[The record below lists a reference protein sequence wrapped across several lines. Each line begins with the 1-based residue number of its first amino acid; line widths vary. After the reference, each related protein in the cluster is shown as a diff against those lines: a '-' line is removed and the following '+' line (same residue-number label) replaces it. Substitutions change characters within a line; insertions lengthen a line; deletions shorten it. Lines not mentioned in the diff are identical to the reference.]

1 MNTSHPPPPRRISF
15 GILALVLLGSSTVA
29 QPVKTPTAPPTAA
42 DTIQLTP
49 FEVSSSRDQGFV
61 AASSLAGGRLA
72 GDLKDTPV
80 AYSVI
85 NREFIDALNLT
96 NLADAAGWS
105 PNTVLSINPDG
116 SGIGADYS
124 FSQGSFNV
132 RGAGGGRQRNF
143 FSYNA
148 PMDSYSV
155 ERYDFGR
162 GPNAILFGNGGLGGV
177 NSTMTKQARFDS
189 TFGAIQATVGSWN
202 TLRTTF
208 DYNRPLNDKFAVRV
222 ATLFAEADGWRQR
235 MFKNDRAAFLT
246 LTYKPA
252 RYTSIRVEGE
262 YGGGQ
267 STQTLNN
274 IQDRFSG
281 WDGKTTYSGP
291 MAVVPANNIQL
302 GVSRRGADYLIYDPA
317 GSKRVM
323 NYVNDPYTL
332 AGGENVLTPVGGFV
346 AGAGNANFN
355 VTNSMILFALNTPGN
370 RFDNAIAG
378 SKFRVPSTRFTNQS
392 DAPTLDQHYKD
403 VQATID
409 HRFGPVFLQ
418 AAVDLNRTR
427 AQTINIDV
435 NGVGQT
441 YIDINSLLPNGA
453 ANPHFLEPYG
463 DAPIR
468 RSNWTRDAEGSRLAL
483 GYAKDAGKWGNYTTN
498 AMLGST
504 TTKHS
509 QLAFNQSVAQNADHR
524 RWGTAGLNAPA
535 LDMIRI
541 RRYWNEPSK
550 PINIP
555 GPVRYTNAVTGVDKE
570 ITPMWA
576 LMNDRTDV
584 VQFSKNEYKYA
595 LAAVNAKYFSNRLVL
610 LGAVRRDSFKNKVT
624 SQSEWGDYSATTW
637 DGVTPRYKPDAPADY
652 ATLTYVPRDANGV
665 ATGPAVS
672 ADTRPRDANG
682 NRLAQYAIDRF
693 RNDYI
698 APVVNKSE
706 VTRTVGG
713 VFHLTKWLSP
723 YLNYAETFNAP
734 SSQQRIDSSFLPP
747 TVAKGVDLGLRASLL
762 DGRLNLSVLQYRNS
776 EKNATFTQSTGGDI
790 NVIASAN
797 PLGDTSVNGRN
808 RRTFENVP
816 AVFVDM
822 QDREAR
828 GYELELTANPTR
840 QWRLTFNV
848 GLPKVYST
856 NAARDQIRF
865 YDANKAMLK
874 QIVLDAGGLVDASD
888 VASVDTSIAV
898 NDRSPDV
905 NAAVNSYNNLRNT
918 RANFVSQRRISQDQP
933 SVNFYNDYTVGSGR
947 LKGLRLG
954 AGVQYRG
961 KQIVGYRAADTIVN
975 PADPTR
981 AIDNPNVDAYTAVFT
996 PNSYHTVVATLGYT
1010 LRLKERRQVEFNLK
1024 LDSVLNSQGPL
1035 YAGNSAV
1042 LRPLGG
1048 NYSSPARET
1057 VANIYMLKQPIS
1069 FMFTTTLKL

>member
-1 MNTSHPPPPRRISF
+1 MKPRIVLTTLATSLLP
-15 GILALVLLGSSTVA
+15 LAGLVA
-29 QPVKTPTAPPTAA
+29 QSAPSRPAPA
-42 DTIQLTP
+42 DESAVILSP
-49 FEVSSSRDQGFV
+49 FAVATDRDNGFV
-61 AASSLAGGRLA
+61 AATSLAGGRLA
-72 GDLKDTPV
+72 GELKDTPV

-96 NLADAAGWS
+96 NLADAASWS

-124 FSQGSFNV
+124 FAQGTYNV

-148 PMDSYSV
+148 PMDSYAV

-177 NSTMTKQARFDS
+177 SSTMTKQARFDS
-189 TFGAIQATVGSWN
+189 TFTTVQAAIGSWDSI
-202 TLRTTF
+202 RTTF
-208 DYNRPLNDKFAVRV
+208 DHNRPLNDKFAVRV
-222 ATLFAEADGWRQR
+222 AALFSDADGWRQR
-235 MFKNDRAAFLT
+235 MFNKNRAAFLT
-246 LTYKPA
+246 MTYKPA

-274 IQDRFSG
+274 LQDRFSG
-281 WDGKTTYSGP
+281 WDGKTTFSGP
-291 MAVVPANNIQL
+291 MTVVPSNNLQL
-302 GVSRRGADYLIYDPA
+302 GVTRRGADYLIYDPA
-317 GSKRVM
+317 GTQRVM

-346 AGAGNANFN
+346 AGTGNANFN
-355 VTNSMILFALNTPGN
+355 LTNSMILYALNTPAN
-370 RFDNAIAG
+370 RFDNAIAS
-378 SKFRVPSTRFTNQS
+378 SKFRLPDTRFTNQS
-392 DAPTLDQHYKD
+392 DAPTLDQHFKD
-403 VQATID
+403 LQATFD

-418 AAVDLNRTR
+418 AAVDINRTR

-441 YIDINSLLPNGA
+441 YIDINSVLPTGA
-453 ANPHFLEPYG
+453 ANPNFLQPYG

-468 RSNWTRDAEGSRLAL
+468 RSNWTRDAEGARLAL

-504 TTKHS
+504 TTEHS
-509 QLAFNQSVAQNADHR
+509 QLAFNQSVAQNADRR

-535 LDMIRI
+535 IDMIRI
-541 RRYWNEPSK
+541 RRYWSEASK
-550 PINIP
+550 PVSIP
-555 GPVRYTNAVTGVDKE
+555 GTVRYTNAVTGVDKD
-570 ITPMWA
+570 IVPIWA

-595 LAAVNAKYFSNRLVL
+595 LAAVNAKYFKNRLVL

-624 SQSEWGDYSATTW
+624 SQSEWGDYSATGW
-637 DGVTPRYKPDAPADY
+637 DGVTPQYKPDAPADY
-652 ATLTYVPRDANGV
+652 ATLTYVPKDANGV

-682 NRLAQYAIDRF
+682 NRLAQYANDRF

-698 APVVNKSE
+698 APVVKKSE
-706 VTRTVGG
+706 VTRSVGG

-723 YLNYAETFNAP
+723 YINYAETFNAP
-734 SSQQRIDSSFLPP
+734 SSQQRIDSTFLPP
-747 TVAKGVDLGLRASLL
+747 TVAKGVDIGVRLSLL
-762 DGRLNLSVLQYRNS
+762 DGRINLSALQYRNQ
-776 EKNATFTQSTGGDI
+776 EENATFTQTIGANI

-797 PLGDTSVNGRN
+797 PVGDTSVNGRN

-828 GYELELTANPTR
+828 GYEFELTANATR

-874 QIVLDAGGLVDASD
+874 QIVVDAGGIVDAAD
-888 VASVDTSIAV
+888 VASVDTGIPV
-898 NDRSPDV
+898 NERSPDV
-905 NAAVNSYNNLRNT
+905 NGAVNSYNNLRDA

-933 SVNFYNDYTVGSGR
+933 SINFYNDYTVGSGK

-954 AGVQYRG
+954 GGVQYRG

-981 AIDNPNVDAYTAVFT
+981 AIDNPAVNAYTPVFT
-996 PNSYHTVVATLGYT
+996 PSSYYTVVSTIGYT
-1010 LRLKERRQVEFNLK
+1010 LRLKDRRQVEFNLK
-1024 LDSVLNSQGPL
+1024 VDNVLDAQGPL
-1035 YAGNSAV
+1035 YAGNSSV

-1057 VANIYMLKQPIS
+1057 VANIYMLRQPVS
-1069 FMFTTTLKL
+1069 FTFTTTLKF

>member
-1 MNTSHPPPPRRISF
+1 MNTSLPHARRRSSS
-15 GILALVLLGSSTVA
+15 GVLAFVLLGSIAVA
-29 QPVKTPTAPPTAA
+29 QPVKTPTAPPAVGETV
-42 DTIQLTP
+42 QLTP
-49 FEVSSSRDQGFV
+49 FEVSTTRDQGFV

-105 PNTVLSINPDG
+105 TNTVLSINPDG

-124 FSQGSFNV
+124 FSQGAFNV

-189 TFGAIQATVGSWN
+189 TFGTFQATLGSWN
-202 TLRTTF
+202 TLRTTL

-235 MFKNDRAAFLT
+235 MFRNDRAAFLT
-246 LTYKPA
+246 MTYKPA

-262 YGGGQ
+262 YGDGQ

-281 WDGKTTYSGP
+281 WDGKSTYSGP
-291 MAVVPANNIQL
+291 LTTLPADYLQR
-302 GVSRRGADYLIYDPA
+302 GVSRRAADYLIYDPA
-317 GSKRVM
+317 GSKMVL
-323 NYVNDPYTL
+323 NYANDPFTL
-332 AGGENVLTPVGGFV
+332 AGGENVLVPVAGFV
-346 AGAGNANFN
+346 AGAGNANFGLM
-355 VTNSMILFALNTPGN
+355 NSMLLYALNAPAN
-370 RFDNAIAG
+370 RFDNAIAA
-378 SKFRVPSTRFTNQS
+378 SKFRIPSTRFTNQS
-392 DAPTLDQHYKD
+392 DAPTLDQHFKD
-403 VQATID
+403 LQATID

-418 AAVDLNRTR
+418 AAVDINRTR

-441 YIDINSLLPNGA
+441 HIDINSLLPNGA
-453 ANPHFLEPYG
+453 ANPHFLQPYG

-468 RSNWTRDAEGSRLAL
+468 RSNWTRDAESARLAL

-504 TTKHS
+504 TTMHS
-509 QLAFNQSVAQNADHR
+509 QLAFNQSVAQNADRR
-524 RWGTAGLNAPA
+524 RWGNAGLSAPA

-541 RRYWNEPSK
+541 RRYWYEASK
-550 PINIP
+550 PIAIP
-555 GPVRYTNAVTGVDKE
+555 GTVRYTNAVTGVDKE
-570 ITPMWA
+570 ITPLWA

-595 LAAVNAKYFSNRLVL
+595 LAAVNAKYLHNRLVV

-624 SQSEWGDYSATTW
+624 SQTEWGDYSAATW
-637 DGVTPRYKPDAPADY
+637 DGVTPQYRPGAPVDY
-652 ATLTYVPRDANGV
+652 ATLTYVPKDASGV

-672 ADTRPRDANG
+672 ADTRPRDGSG
-682 NRLAQYAIDRF
+682 NRLPQYANDRF
-693 RNDYI
+693 RNDYN
-698 APVVNKSE
+698 APVVNKAE

-747 TVAKGVDLGLRASLL
+747 TVAKGVDVGLRASLL
-762 DGRLNLSVLQYRNS
+762 DGRINLSALQYRNS
-776 EKNATFTQSTGGDI
+776 ERNATFVQTTATDI

-797 PLGDTSVNGRN
+797 PVGDNSVSGRN
-808 RRTFENVP
+808 QRTFPNVP

-856 NAARDQIRF
+856 NAARDQIKF
-865 YDANKAMLK
+865 YDANKTMLK
-874 QIVLDAGGLVDASD
+874 QIVTDAGGLVDASD
-888 VASVDTSIAV
+888 VASIDASIPV
-898 NDRSPDV
+898 NNRSPDV
-905 NAAVNSYNNLRNT
+905 SSAVNAYNNLRNI

-933 SVNFYNDYTVGSGR
+933 SINFYNDYTVGSGR
-947 LKGLRLG
+947 LKGLRFG

-961 KQIVGYRAADTIVN
+961 KQIVGFRAADTIVN

-1010 LRLKERRQVEFNLK
+1010 LRLKNRRQLDFGLK
-1024 LDSVLNSQGPL
+1024 VDNVLNSQGPL
-1035 YAGNSAV
+1035 YAAGSSV

-1057 VANIYMLKQPIS
+1057 VANIYMLKPPIS
-1069 FMFTTTLKL
+1069 FTFTTTLKL